1 MSTAHRPPATHLKQ
15 LPRSPVV
22 SKRSPSGIRIGATV
36 ASSCTE
42 RLGANRCSAKLCQDA
57 KLSASSLLPQSD
69 GGLQVPITVLPELV
83 SVDADVTGL
92 SSSGTNPN
100 VRRDAPAS
108 DHAPLIAHFT

>member
-1 MSTAHRPPATHLKQ
+1 M
-15 LPRSPVV
+15 
-22 SKRSPSGIRIGATV
+22 
-36 ASSCTE
+36 
-42 RLGANRCSAKLCQDA
+42 
-57 KLSASSLLPQSD
+57 
-69 GGLQVPITVLPELV
+69 PITVLPELV